1 MVQNSVSSWNI
12 IAADVRRSGKLDL
25 QEVSDV
31 LRVVLGLARGEMV
44 ALATKERV
52 ECMLNGCLE
61 SGMACVANALYESS
75 SSLLSSDLFVCAL
88 VWVFRVF
95 PNQREVCVI

>member
-1 MVQNSVSSWNI
+1 MF
-12 IAADVRRSGKLDL
+12 DVGKLDL

-52 ECMLNGCLE
+52 ECMLNE